1 MFVTVPAGL
10 LKYVPVEPFA
20 SLHALGL
27 DRLDIGLDRA
37 LRTPALLD
45 RDGSPFDLS
54 TERGVGALRNHLS
67 EQKVRACA
75 FSMGTDF
82 GRDDQETEV
91 RWLVDVC
98 RLADRLGVPVIR
110 IDPAAWSAKLEDGEV
125 LRRIAGAVGRALE
138 ESEGVALA
146 AENHGPVANKVDF
159 IDRMLEQTASGRF
172 GLTLDVGN
180 LYWFGYP
187 LERVHALVERYAPR
201 ARHTHI
207 KNIAYPAE
215 TRQTQR
221 EIGWR
226 YGELSC
232 PLPDGDIDLKRVVAT
247 LDAAG
252 YRGAL
257 TVEDESLA
265 RLPKEDAQKQ
275 LRRDVEYL
283 QTILR

>member
-1 MFVTVPAGL
+1 MFVTVPVGI

-37 LRTPALLD
+37 LCTRALLG
-45 RDGSPFDLS
+45 RDGNPFDLS
-54 TERGVGALRNHLS
+54 SERGVGALRNQLS
-67 EQKVRACA
+67 EVKVRACA

-82 GRDDQETEV
+82 GREDQEAEV
-91 RWLVDVC
+91 QWLVDAC
-98 RLADRLGVPVIR
+98 RLADRFGVPVIR
-110 IDPAAWSAKLEDGEV
+110 IDPAAWSAKLEDDEV
-125 LRRIAGAVGRALE
+125 LRRIKGAVARALG
-138 ESEGVALA
+138 ESERVALA
-146 AENHGPVANKVDF
+146 AENHGPVANKEDF
-159 IDRMLEQTASGRF
+159 IERMLEGTPSGRF

-180 LYWFGYP
+180 LYWFGNP
-187 LERVHALVERYAPR
+187 LDHVYDLVERYAPR

-215 TRQTQR
+215 TRQTRR
-221 EIGWR
+221 EVGWR
-226 YGELSC
+226 YKELSC
-232 PLPDGDIDLKRVVAT
+232 PLPDGDIDLKGVVAT
-247 LDAAG
+247 LSAAG
-252 YRGAL
+252 YKGAL

-265 RLPKEDAQKQ
+265 RLPREEAEKQ

>member
-1 MFVTVPAGL
+1 MFVTVPAGM

-20 SLHALGL
+20 SLRALGL
-27 DRLDIGLDRA
+27 DRLDIGVDRA
-37 LRTPALLD
+37 LCTPALLG
-45 RDGSPFDLS
+45 RDGKPFDLS
-54 TERGVGALRNHLS
+54 AERGVGALRNTLS
-67 EQKVRACA
+67 EKKVRACA

-82 GRDDQETEV
+82 GREDQEAEA

-98 RLADRLGVPVIR
+98 RLADRLDVPVIR
-110 IDPAAWSAKLEDGEV
+110 IDPAAWSAKLTDDEV
-125 LRRIAGAVGRALE
+125 LRRIAAALGRALE
-138 ESEGVALA
+138 ESERVVLA
-146 AENHGPVANKVDF
+146 AENHGPVANRPDF
-159 IDRMLEQTASGRF
+159 IDAMLEETASDRF

-180 LYWFGYP
+180 FYWFGNP
-187 LERVHALVERYAPR
+187 LDRVYELVERYAPR
-201 ARHTHI
+201 THHTHI

-232 PLPDGDIDLKRVVAT
+232 PLPDGDIDLKRVVAM
-247 LDAAG
+247 LSAAG
-252 YRGAL
+252 YAGAL

-265 RLPKEDAQKQ
+265 RLSAEGADSQ
-275 LRRDVEYL
+275 LRRDVDYL